1 MTATEKSSKKQR
13 WDFRVHGS
21 SDALVTE
28 AAVLTGVTKTDFVVA
43 SAVDR
48 AQAVIAEHQKVTM
61 SPENFTR
68 FVESLDAAPVAVPEL
83 VELFS
88 RSSQIPS
95 A

>member
-1 MTATEKSSKKQR
+1 MTAQRPSKKER
-13 WDFRVHGS
+13 WDFRVHES

-28 AAVLTGVTKTDFVVA
+28 AAILTGVTKTDFVVA

-48 AQAVIAEHQKVTM
+48 AQSVIAERQKVTM

-68 FVESLDAAPVAVPEL
+68 FVESLDSAPVAVPEL

-88 RSSQIPS
+88 RPSQIPS